1 VKPNSRIAK
10 VNDEILRET
19 ADIIRSELK
28 DPRIGSIVSVL
39 KAETSPDL
47 GHCKIFVS
55 ILGDLAAQEETLT
68 GLSSASGF
76 IRKRLAERVNLR
88 KTPELKF
95 VFDDS
100 LEHGFRMY
108 KLINEANKQAAQSEE
123 PQEAATEGHVQ
134 D

>member
-1 VKPNSRIAK
+1 MKPNSRIAK

>member
-1 VKPNSRIAK
+1 VKTNSRIAK

-19 ADIIRSELK
+19 AEIIRSELK

-47 GHCKIFVS
+47 GHCKICVS
-55 ILGDLAAQEETLT
+55 ILGDSAAREETLK

-100 LEHGFRMY
+100 VEHGFRMY
-108 KLINEANKQAAQSEE
+108 KLINEANKQTAQSAA
-123 PQEAATEGHVQ
+123 PQEAASEGHAQ